1 MYEQNV
7 KGSINDLIKFQEEIP
22 RRNSKW
28 LNMFKIIVGEM
39 TVSEM
44 AVGEINCQ

>member
-22 RRNSKW
+22 S
-28 LNMFKIIVGEM
+28 G
-39 TVSEM
+39 
-44 AVGEINCQ
+44 